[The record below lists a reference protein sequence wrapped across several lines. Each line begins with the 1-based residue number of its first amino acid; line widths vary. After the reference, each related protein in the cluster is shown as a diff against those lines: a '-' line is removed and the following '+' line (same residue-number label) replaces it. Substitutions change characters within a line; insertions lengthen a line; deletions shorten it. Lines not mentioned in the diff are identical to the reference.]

1 MGNLRYDAPG
11 FRLSIPSYG
20 IRLRILRERARF
32 PVLTGT
38 SLEMNDMERDS
49 APFPAT
55 RWTWVDEAS
64 QDDEARRLAALEA
77 WLRRYCPA
85 MKAYLIG
92 QFRLSENDTEDCLQD
107 FVMDKVIR
115 RGLLGKADRER
126 GRFRT
131 FLCQSLNHFVIDRL
145 RQQQARKRAPNHE
158 AVPLESVPESEL
170 HRAMTAGGEQFDQLF
185 FREAIH
191 ETLRRM
197 KQRCAETDR
206 EVLWQLFEAR
216 VLDQAFDGTQPVP
229 YERLVPLLNLDTS
242 LQAANLVITA
252 KRMFVRTLRSVIRD
266 YAASDEELNGELK
279 ALERFLDRAPEG

>member
-1 MGNLRYDAPG
+1 
-11 FRLSIPSYG
+11 
-20 IRLRILRERARF
+20 
-32 PVLTGT
+32 
-38 SLEMNDMERDS
+38 MNDMEQDS

-55 RWTWVDEAS
+55 RWTWVNEAS

-92 QFRLSENDTEDCLQD
+92 QFRLSESDTEDCLQD

-145 RQQQARKRAPNHE
+145 RQQQAKKRAPNE
-158 AVPLESVPESEL
+158 TAVPLESVTEAEL
-170 HRAMTAGGEQFDQLF
+170 HRAMPEGDDQFDQWF

-197 KQRCAETDR
+197 KQRCVETDR
-206 EVLWQLFEAR
+206 EILWQLFEDR

-229 YERLVPLLNLDTS
+229 YDRLVPLLNLDTS

-266 YAASDEELNGELK
+266 YAASDAELNGELQ
-279 ALERFLDRAPEG
+279 ALERFLDRAPGGGN

>member
-1 MGNLRYDAPG
+1 
-11 FRLSIPSYG
+11 
-20 IRLRILRERARF
+20 
-32 PVLTGT
+32 
-38 SLEMNDMERDS
+38 MNDMERDA

-92 QFRLSENDTEDCLQD
+92 QFRLSEADTEDCLQD

-131 FLCQSLNHFVIDRL
+131 FLCQSLNHFIIDRL

-158 AVPLESVPESEL
+158 AIPLESVPETEL
-170 HRAMTAGGEQFDQLF
+170 HGAMTASGEQFDQLF

-197 KQRCAETDR
+197 KQRCAETNR
-206 EVLWQLFEAR
+206 VVLWQLFEDR
-216 VLDQAFDGTQPVP
+216 VLNQALDGTQPVP
-229 YERLVPLLNLDTS
+229 YDRLVPLLNLDTS

-279 ALERFLDRAPEG
+279 ALERFLDRAPGRGN